1 MLKQI
6 KDFLKK
12 IKKSKE
18 FKDWYEKNKDSYLAS
33 IFYSKDIQIDLY
45 SPKKDNMTS
54 FTIVNGNVNLETSEI
69 FRKEKTEIKELK
81 LNEIKIDLEKVK
93 EIISKIVKEEATK
106 EIIILQHLEVPVWNI
121 TYVTKSMNII
131 NVKVNAISGKI
142 VSKHIENI
150 LNFKA

>member
-81 LNEIKIDLEKVK
+81 LDEIKLDLEKVK
-93 EIISKIVKEEATK
+93 EIISKIVKEETTK